1 MEENELNTETAQP
14 FVKEWLDNGAE
25 ISEGFRL
32 YLENGE
38 WNPKIYA
45 RMVKYCRQNGYEI
58 LDKRPEYFEIVE
70 PKKPTQEELDAEN
83 ANRVRSIRGEYMAET
98 LNKVERYETQKA
110 AEIETTESAET
121 YRNYLLYLQYLRD
134 VPQSVDFPNIEVLTF
149 DEWSVTLIEKINT
162 SEGS

>member
-1 MEENELNTETAQP
+1 MELGFKLYCNDKGEYDTDEYSKMVDYVVA
-14 FVKEWLDNGAE
+14 NG
-25 ISEGFRL
+25 L
-32 YLENGE
+32 
-38 WNPKIYA
+38 
-45 RMVKYCRQNGYEI
+45 EI

-110 AEIETTESAET
+110 IGLDTTESEDT

-134 VPQSVDFPNIEVLTF
+134 VPQSADFPNVEVLTF
-149 DEWSVTLIEKINT
+149 DKWLNK
-162 SEGS
+162 

>member
-1 MEENELNTETAQP
+1 MELGFKLYCNEKGEYDTDEYSKMVDYVVA
-14 FVKEWLDNGAE
+14 NG
-25 ISEGFRL
+25 F
-32 YLENGE
+32 
-38 WNPKIYA
+38 
-45 RMVKYCRQNGYEI
+45 EI

-110 AEIETTESAET
+110 AGIETTESAET

-134 VPQSVDFPNIEVLTF
+134 VPQQLEFPDVEVLTF
-149 DEWSVTLIEKINT
+149 DKWSVNL
-162 SEGS
+162 SL

>member
-1 MEENELNTETAQP
+1 MELGYKLYCNDKGEYDYDEYSKMVD
-14 FVKEWLDNGAE
+14 FVVA
-25 ISEGFRL
+25 
-32 YLENGE
+32 
-38 WNPKIYA
+38 
-45 RMVKYCRQNGYEI
+45 NGYEI

-70 PKKPTQEELDAEN
+70 PKKPTQEELDAQN

-134 VPQSVDFPNIEVLTF
+134 VPQSENFPNVEVLTF
-149 DEWSVTLIEKINT
+149 DKWV
-162 SEGS
+162 EGLK

>member
-1 MEENELNTETAQP
+1 MELGFKLYCNDKGEYDTDEYSKMVD
-14 FVKEWLDNGAE
+14 FVVANG
-25 ISEGFRL
+25 F
-32 YLENGE
+32 
-38 WNPKIYA
+38 
-45 RMVKYCRQNGYEI
+45 EI

-110 AEIETTESAET
+110 AGIETTDSAET

-134 VPQSVDFPNIEVLTF
+134 VPQSADFPNVEVLTF
-149 DEWSVTLIEKINT
+149 DKWLNK
-162 SEGS
+162 

>member
-1 MEENELNTETAQP
+1 MELGYKLYCNE
-14 FVKEWLDNGAE
+14 K
-25 ISEGFRL
+25 
-32 YLENGE
+32 GE
-38 WNPKIYA
+38 YNYDEYSK
-45 RMVKYCRQNGYEI
+45 MVDFTVTYNYEI

-70 PKKPTQEELDAEN
+70 PKKPTQEELDAQN

-134 VPQSVDFPNIEVLTF
+134 VPQSADFPNIEVLTF
-149 DEWSVTLIEKINT
+149 DKWSVTLIEKINT
-162 SEGS
+162 SEES